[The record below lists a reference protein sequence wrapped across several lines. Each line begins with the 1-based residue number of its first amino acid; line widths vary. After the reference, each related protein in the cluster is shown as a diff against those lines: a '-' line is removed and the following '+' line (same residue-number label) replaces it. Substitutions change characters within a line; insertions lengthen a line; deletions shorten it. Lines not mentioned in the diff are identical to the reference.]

1 MINGHRSIVS
11 SKVTVQ
17 MGTILRRGLAPSLA
31 AVVGLLLCVLLG
43 ACSTIESRV
52 RVVSRAG
59 TVHDVVVIPALDT
72 ATPIRVAAGADVL
85 TDAELADFQARL
97 PALLKAS
104 LDATALSAST
114 DPIGSIGILK
124 RGHLQIVRIR
134 VKAAVGRHQHRI
146 LADCRLRV
154 QHGADMLVDV
164 EGTAVAVV
172 QARNVS
178 VVELD
183 GIIDEMKNH
192 GGRNPL
198 LQAEDTEEAVVAA
211 CTSALAAIVD
221 DSRPDDAVVDAGAGR
236 GAARVARKEARLQR
250 RRRALERL
258 ADEVVRTPRQ
268 HDALAAALVDVGDT
282 GGVGDAPAIGAFL
295 HDAHPLVKKASTL
308 AFQTL
313 CAGHTVLPPDEDAVA
328 RCTPPAAP
336 APTALAEPA
345 PAVEVRHEVRAGIPD
360 DGEDGDDDDDD
371 DDGDNAAP
379 SAPASAPVIAP
390 VPVPAD
396 NGGP

>member
-1 MINGHRSIVS
+1 M
-11 SKVTVQ
+11 
-17 MGTILRRGLAPSLA
+17 
-31 AVVGLLLCVLLG
+31 LCVLLG

-72 ATPIRVAAGADVL
+72 ATPIRVVAGADVL

-114 DPIGSIGILK
+114 EPIGSIGILK
-124 RGHLQIVRIR
+124 RGHLQVVRIR
-134 VKAAVGRHQHRI
+134 VKAAVGRQQHRI

-154 QHGADMLVDV
+154 QHDADMLVDV

-183 GIIDEMKNH
+183 AIIDEMKHH

-198 LQAEDTEEAVVAA
+198 LQAEDTEGAIIAA

-236 GAARVARKEARLQR
+236 GTARVGRKEARLQR
-250 RRRALERL
+250 RRRALDRL

-268 HDALAAALVDVGDT
+268 HEALAAALVDVGDT
-282 GGVGDAPAIGAFL
+282 GGVVDAPAVGAFL
-295 HDAHPLVKKASTL
+295 YDAHPLVKKASTM

-328 RCTPPAAP
+328 RCTPPSAP
-336 APTALAEPA
+336 APTASAEPA
-345 PAVEVRHEVRAGIPD
+345 PALEVRHEVRAGIPD
-360 DGEDGDDDDDD
+360 DGEDDDDGDDDDD
-371 DDGDNAAP
+371 DDGDSAAP
-379 SAPASAPVIAP
+379 SAPASAPVVAP

>member
-1 MINGHRSIVS
+1 M
-11 SKVTVQ
+11 
-17 MGTILRRGLAPSLA
+17 
-31 AVVGLLLCVLLG
+31 LCVLLA
-43 ACSTIESRV
+43 ACSTTESRV

-104 LDATALSAST
+104 LDATAISAST
-114 DPIGSIGILK
+114 DPIGSTGILK
-124 RGHLQIVRIR
+124 SGQLQVVRIR
-134 VKAAVGRHQHRI
+134 VKAAVGRQQHRI

-154 QHGADMLVDV
+154 QHGADVLVDV

-183 GIIDEMKNH
+183 AIIDEMKHH

-198 LQAEDTEEAVVAA
+198 LQAEDTEGAIIDA

-250 RRRALERL
+250 RRRALDRL

-268 HDALAAALVDVGDT
+268 HEALAAALVDVGDT
-282 GGVGDAPAIGAFL
+282 GGVVDAPAIGAFL
-295 HDAHPLVKKASTL
+295 YDAHPLVKKASTM

-313 CAGHTVLPPDEDAVA
+313 CAGHTLLPDDEDAVV
-328 RCTPPAAP
+328 RCTPP
-336 APTALAEPA
+336 LAPA
-345 PAVEVRHEVRAGIPD
+345 PAVVAEPAVPDAVRQQVRSGIPD
-360 DGEDGDDDDDD
+360 DGDDDDDD
-371 DDGDNAAP
+371 DDDAAVP
-379 SAPASAPVIAP
+379 PIASPVSAPVPAS
-390 VPVPAD
+390 AD